1 MIELPTDYQK
11 FIHASRYARFRDD
24 LGRRETWNETVDRY
38 FDYFVGSLEEKH
50 GYKAPATLV
59 SELKDAVLGLNVM
72 PSMRALMTAGEAARR
87 ENLAIYNC
95 SYVPIDSIRAFGE
108 TLYILM
114 CGTGVGFSVERQ
126 VIKGLPDVPNDFVK
140 VDTTIVVRDSK
151 RGWAEAYETFV
162 EGLFRGEICKMD
174 YSEVRPKGSRLIV
187 FGGRASGPEPLAE
200 LVEFTTHVFML
211 AKGRKLK
218 SSELHEIIC
227 KIGSIVVVGG
237 VRRAALISLSNLSDL
252 RMRDVKSGDWYNTK
266 PHLGLAN
273 NSAAYT
279 EKPEPEI
286 FMEEWLAL
294 YKSKSGERGIFNRH
308 AAIRKLEHSGRRDPG
323 FEFGT
328 NPCVTGDTMIPTR
341 KGWFPIQSLVGEE
354 VEIWNGVTW
363 SKISPYS
370 TGENMTY
377 EVVFSDGTV
386 IKATDYHGWAIHNY
400 EGVEGQLR
408 NHPTPKRG
416 SKFYKKVLTKD
427 LRPGMALS
435 KFDIFPELEPNERD
449 PEVDAYSQG
458 FYSGDGVTGAVRSRV
473 YEPKYAVIG
482 NLVGEVKEPLP
493 EYNCRDWI
501 HGPMLEKDYVPL
513 NASKAYRLRW
523 LAGLIDSDGC
533 AVLTPEGSDTIQITA
548 KNRDFLVNVRRLIL
562 SLGSHSHL
570 GLPSEGGWGYIGEDN
585 GTRSYFH
592 PTSRLTIS
600 PYETQNLLRQG
611 LETTRVTLS
620 TREVGSPKRRFVTV
634 VSVTPYSE
642 EETFCY
648 TEAEFGLG
656 MFEGLVG
663 PQCGEIILRPRGL
676 CNLTEAVVRGNDS
689 PADLKEKI
697 RLASIL
703 GTWQA
708 TQTEFK
714 FVRPEW
720 KINAEEERLLGVSLT
735 GIYANAF
742 MRGDEQPELLN
753 QELRAMK
760 ATAIAANGK
769 EARSIGI
776 PVAAGVTTIKPSG
789 TVSKLV
795 NTPAGIHHGHAQFFI
810 NRISQDVK
818 DPITKFLIDS
828 GVPHEPHYAEPDN
841 MVVFAFPMK
850 LEADVKTRE
859 QDTALGHAELVKTY
873 NLHWSEHAVS
883 CTVNIREGEW
893 PAVGGWVYDNFHELT
908 GMSFLP
914 YFEGD
919 SVYKQKPLETID
931 ELTYHR
937 LVAEMPQLDW
947 SKLGEYEAGEDHVTG
962 TQELACVG
970 GVCDITAV
978 GLG

>member
-1 MIELPTDYQK
+1 MRELPTDYQK
-11 FIHASRYARFRDD
+11 FIHSSRYARFRDD
-24 LGRRETWNETVDRY
+24 LGRRETWDETVTRF
-38 FDYFVGSLEEKH
+38 FDYFVGSLDEKH
-50 GYKAPATLV
+50 GYKPSQTLI
-59 SELKDAVLGLNVM
+59 SELKDAVSGLHVM

-126 VIKGLPDVPNDFVK
+126 TIKSLPEVPHEFTN
-140 VDTTIVVRDSK
+140 VDETLVVRDSK

-162 EGLFRGEICKMD
+162 ERLFKGEIIKLD
-174 YSEVRPKGSRLIV
+174 YSEVRPKGARLMV

-200 LVEFTTHVFML
+200 LVEFTLRMFHQ
-211 AKGRKLK
+211 AKGRQLK
-218 SSELHEIIC
+218 SAELHEIIC

-252 RMRDVKSGDWYNTK
+252 RMRDVKAGDWYTQK

-308 AAIRKLEHSGRRDPG
+308 GAIRKLEHSGRRDPG

-328 NPCVTGDTMIPTR
+328 NP
-341 KGWFPIQSLVGEE
+341 
-354 VEIWNGVTW
+354 
-363 SKISPYS
+363 
-370 TGENMTY
+370 
-377 EVVFSDGTV
+377 
-386 IKATDYHGWAIHNY
+386 
-400 EGVEGQLR
+400 
-408 NHPTPKRG
+408 
-416 SKFYKKVLTKD
+416 
-427 LRPGMALS
+427 
-435 KFDIFPELEPNERD
+435 
-449 PEVDAYSQG
+449 
-458 FYSGDGVTGAVRSRV
+458 
-473 YEPKYAVIG
+473 
-482 NLVGEVKEPLP
+482 
-493 EYNCRDWI
+493 
-501 HGPMLEKDYVPL
+501 
-513 NASKAYRLRW
+513 
-523 LAGLIDSDGC
+523 
-533 AVLTPEGSDTIQITA
+533 
-548 KNRDFLVNVRRLIL
+548 
-562 SLGSHSHL
+562 
-570 GLPSEGGWGYIGEDN
+570 
-585 GTRSYFH
+585 
-592 PTSRLTIS
+592 
-600 PYETQNLLRQG
+600 
-611 LETTRVTLS
+611 
-620 TREVGSPKRRFVTV
+620 
-634 VSVTPYSE
+634 
-642 EETFCY
+642 
-648 TEAEFGLG
+648 
-656 MFEGLVG
+656 
-663 PQCGEIILRPRGL
+663 CGEIILRPRGL
-676 CNLTEAVVRGNDS
+676 CNLTEAVVRGNDT

-708 TQTEFK
+708 TQTSFN

-720 KINAEEERLLGVSLT
+720 QINAEEERLLGVSLT

-769 EARSIGI
+769 EARQIGI
-776 PVAAGVTTIKPSG
+776 NIAAAVTTIKPSG

-810 NRISQDVK
+810 NRISQDIK

-859 QDTALGHAELVKTY
+859 QDTALGHAEMVKRY

-883 CTVNIREGEW
+883 CTVNIRENEW
-893 PAVGGWVYDNFHELT
+893 PQLGGWVYDNFDELT

-937 LVAEMPQLDW
+937 LVAEMPELDW
-947 SKLGEYEAGEDHVTG
+947 SKLGDYEAGEDHVTG

-978 GLG
+978 GL

>member
-1 MIELPTDYQK
+1 MKELPTDYQK
-11 FIHASRYARFRDD
+11 FIHSSRYARFRDD
-24 LGRRETWNETVDRY
+24 LGRRETWDETVTRF
-38 FDYFVGSLEEKH
+38 FDYFVGSLDEKH
-50 GYKAPATLV
+50 GYKPSQTLV
-59 SELKDAVLGLNVM
+59 SELKDAVSGLHVM
-72 PSMRALMTAGEAARR
+72 PSMRALMTAGEAAKR

-126 VIKGLPDVPNDFVK
+126 TIKSLPEVPHELTN
-140 VDTTIVVRDSK
+140 VDETLVVRDSK

-162 EGLFRGEICKMD
+162 ERLFKGEIIKLD
-174 YSEVRPKGSRLIV
+174 YSEVRPKGARLMV

-200 LVEFTTHVFML
+200 LMEFTLRMFHQ
-211 AKGRKLK
+211 AKGRQLK
-218 SSELHEIIC
+218 SAELHEIIC

-252 RMRDVKSGDWYNTK
+252 RMRDVKAGDWYTQK

-308 AAIRKLEHSGRRDPG
+308 GAIRKLEHSGRRDPG

-328 NPCVTGDTMIPTR
+328 NPC
-341 KGWFPIQSLVGEE
+341 
-354 VEIWNGVTW
+354 
-363 SKISPYS
+363 
-370 TGENMTY
+370 
-377 EVVFSDGTV
+377 
-386 IKATDYHGWAIHNY
+386 
-400 EGVEGQLR
+400 
-408 NHPTPKRG
+408 
-416 SKFYKKVLTKD
+416 
-427 LRPGMALS
+427 
-435 KFDIFPELEPNERD
+435 
-449 PEVDAYSQG
+449 
-458 FYSGDGVTGAVRSRV
+458 
-473 YEPKYAVIG
+473 
-482 NLVGEVKEPLP
+482 
-493 EYNCRDWI
+493 
-501 HGPMLEKDYVPL
+501 
-513 NASKAYRLRW
+513 
-523 LAGLIDSDGC
+523 
-533 AVLTPEGSDTIQITA
+533 
-548 KNRDFLVNVRRLIL
+548 
-562 SLGSHSHL
+562 
-570 GLPSEGGWGYIGEDN
+570 
-585 GTRSYFH
+585 
-592 PTSRLTIS
+592 
-600 PYETQNLLRQG
+600 
-611 LETTRVTLS
+611 
-620 TREVGSPKRRFVTV
+620 
-634 VSVTPYSE
+634 
-642 EETFCY
+642 
-648 TEAEFGLG
+648 
-656 MFEGLVG
+656 
-663 PQCGEIILRPRGL
+663 GEIILRPRGL
-676 CNLTEAVVRGNDS
+676 CNLTEAVVRGTDTPN
-689 PADLKEKI
+689 DLKEKI

-703 GTWQA
+703 GTWQS
-708 TQTEFK
+708 TQTSFN

-720 KINAEEERLLGVSLT
+720 QINAEEERLLGVSLT

-769 EARSIGI
+769 EARQIGI
-776 PVAAGVTTIKPSG
+776 PIAAAVTTIKPSG

-795 NTPAGIHHGHAQFFI
+795 NTPPGIHHGHAQFFI
-810 NRISQDVK
+810 NRISQDIK
-818 DPITKFLIDS
+818 DPITKFLIDQ
-828 GVPHEPHYAEPDN
+828 GMPHEPHYAEPDN

-859 QDTALGHAELVKTY
+859 QDTALGHAEMVKRY

-883 CTVNIREGEW
+883 CTVNIRENEW
-893 PAVGGWVYDNFHELT
+893 PQLGGWVYDNFDELT

-947 SKLGEYEAGEDHVTG
+947 SKLGGYEAGEDHVTG